1 MADNKKGMPKKKGL
15 GDFIIYLVIALVMAA
30 VGMWGGYVVQDTA
43 YKNGKANFEKALD
56 KSGDYANADSFF
68 KAVTAAVSGKG
79 YARKGAMYFGL
90 AGLLIFAYQ
99 ISKTPKR
106 FHRKGEEHGSAR
118 WGTDKEKAIV
128 GDVNDF
134 YNNVI
139 LAADVLLVLDRK
151 KRDENALTEK
161 EKAKM
166 ERDKNRKE
174 EAEKKRI
181 EILEREI
188 SDFIGERKE
197 ENENE

>member
-1 MADNKKGMPKKKGL
+1 MSGKKGMPKKKGF
-15 GDFIIYLVIALVMAA
+15 GDFIIFLVIALLMAA
-30 VGMWGGYVVQDTA
+30 VGVWGGYVVQETA
-43 YKNGKANFEKALD
+43 HKNGKADFERALD
-56 KSGDYANADSFF
+56 RSGDYVNAESFF
-68 KAVTAAVSGKG
+68 NAVTAAINGKG

-90 AGLLIFAYQ
+90 SGLLIFAYQ

-106 FHRKGEEHGSAR
+106 YHRKGEEHGSAR

-166 ERDKNRKE
+166 QRDKNRKE

-181 EILEREI
+181 ENLEREI
-188 SDFIGERKE
+188 SDFIGERKKE
-197 ENENE
+197 DENE

>member
-68 KAVTAAVSGKG
+68 KAVTAAVNGKG

-151 KRDENALTEK
+151 KRDENALTDK
-161 EKAKM
+161 EKTKLAK
-166 ERDKNRKE
+166 EAHRKKAAE
-174 EAEKKRI
+174 EKRVNALKAE
-181 EILEREI
+181 LEKFRE
-188 SDFIGERKE
+188 EV
-197 ENENE
+197 